1 MQNKKFKVC
10 QEIEKVNRT
19 STFTSKEKEFIEG
32 EIKKE
37 SKGIIEAASVVVGS
51 LKSKLSMA
59 EKELES
65 IQMILEKERNDHA
78 QTKNALEKLK
88 KNKS

>member
-1 MQNKKFKVC
+1 
-10 QEIEKVNRT
+10 
-19 STFTSKEKEFIEG
+19 
-32 EIKKE
+32 
-37 SKGIIEAASVVVGS
+37 VGS

-65 IQMILEKERNDHA
+65 IQRILEKERNDHA